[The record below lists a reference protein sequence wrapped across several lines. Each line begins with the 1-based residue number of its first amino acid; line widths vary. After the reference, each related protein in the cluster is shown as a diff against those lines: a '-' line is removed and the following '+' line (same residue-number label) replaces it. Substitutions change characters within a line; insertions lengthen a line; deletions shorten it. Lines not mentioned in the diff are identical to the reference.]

1 MCRGNAGGKREKGDV
16 EKGLVPLYVPELCQG
31 LRVHIN
37 SSSGFG
43 DGMGGEGWGAAINKE
58 QVTNPQ

>member
-43 DGMGGEGWGAAINKE
+43 DGMGGEGGAAINKE